1 MKETVKCYL
10 RAFRRLHELEPKLLP
25 LSVVLA
31 LAGGIQPFVNIWF
44 SAAIIAELSG
54 EKRVDELVLLVA
66 CALLLNL
73 VLLIAK
79 GCMDEAYYHL
89 RSRAYNRERIA
100 VERKLFQMDFSK
112 LEDGD
117 FQQLVHL
124 HSESCERVFS
134 AFVQLSWMFR
144 DFLTGLVV
152 LVCSFATLGPLFKI
166 GLTKTGEG
174 FVHSPWFFLSLFA
187 VILAAVVVIL
197 VVSARTS
204 KMWFQTQEAYNKLD
218 RLFSA
223 YNDILADYRS
233 GKEVRLYNERPL
245 IEKEAADSLLTKGAK
260 ILSAF
265 ANKSAVSSSYIAIVG
280 ALVGLGVYL
289 FIGVKGLLGLFSVD
303 ALVRYAGSFIQVV
316 NGISSIA
323 ATLGKSSELRPNL
336 EYYFKIIDTPD
347 TMTYGT
353 REVDLQNIRIE
364 FKHVYF
370 RYPSADA
377 DTLKDISL
385 KVDAGSRLAVVGRNG
400 SGKTTFIKLLCR
412 LYDVKSGEILINGVN
427 IKELTRACCEKLFA
441 VVFQDFKLF
450 ALALD
455 ENVTCGAELDNE
467 QLEKVLRE
475 ADIYDRVLSMPERE
489 KTYLYKDIRKE
500 GVEISGGEAQKLALA
515 RALYKDA
522 PVVILDEPTAAL
534 DPVAENHVYNQF
546 NNFVEGKTAIYISHR
561 LSSCRF
567 CDRIAVFKN
576 GQLCE
581 YGTHDAL
588 LEQAGEY
595 SRLWNA
601 QAKYYAQ

>member
-100 VERKLFQMDFSK
+100 VERKLFQMDYAK

-218 RLFSA
+218 RLFAA

-385 KVDAGSRLAVVGRNG
+385 KVDAGSRLAMVGRNG

-427 IKELTRACCEKLFA
+427 IQELTRACCEKLFA

-455 ENVTCGAELDNE
+455 ENVTCGAEPDNE

>member
-54 EKRVDELVLLVA
+54 EKRVEELVLLVA

-89 RSRAYNRERIA
+89 RSRAYNRERMA
-100 VERKLFQMDFSK
+100 VARKLFQMDFAR
-112 LEDGD
+112 LEDSA

-174 FVHSPWFFLSLFA
+174 FAHSPWFFLSLFGA
-187 VILAAVVVIL
+187 ILVAVVVIL
-197 VVSARTS
+197 AVSARTS

-218 RLFSA
+218 RLFAA

-377 DTLKDISL
+377 DMLKDISL

-455 ENVTCGAELDNE
+455 ENVTCGAEPDNE

-500 GVEISGGEAQKLALA
+500 GVEISGGEAQKLVLA

-534 DPVAENHVYNQF
+534 DPVAENHVYNEF

>member
-1 MKETVKCYL
+1 MKETLKCYL
-10 RAFRRLHELEPKLLP
+10 RAFRCLHALEKKLLP

-54 EKRVDELVLLVA
+54 EKRVEELVLLVA

-100 VERKLFQMDFSK
+100 VERKLFQMDYAK

-467 QLEKVLRE
+467 QLETVLRE
-475 ADIYDRVLSMPERE
+475 ADVYARVQSMPQRE
-489 KTYLYKDIRKE
+489 KTYLYKDIRKD

>member
-89 RSRAYNRERIA
+89 RSRAYNRERMA
-100 VERKLFQMDFSK
+100 VARKLFQMDYAK

-144 DFLTGLVV
+144 DFLTGLVM
-152 LVCSFATLGPLFKI
+152 LVCSFTTLGPLFKI

-174 FVHSPWFFLSLFA
+174 FAHSPWFFLSLFGA
-187 VILAAVVVIL
+187 ILVAVVVIL

-218 RLFSA
+218 RLFAA

-427 IKELTRACCEKLFA
+427 IQELTRACCEKLFA

-455 ENVTCGAELDNE
+455 ENVTCGAEPDNE

-534 DPVAENHVYNQF
+534 DPVAENHVYNRF

-595 SRLWNA
+595 SCLWNA

>member
-124 HSESCERVFS
+124 HSESCERIGS
-134 AFVQLSWMFR
+134 AFAQLSWMFR
-144 DFLTGLVV
+144 DFLTGLVM
-152 LVCSFATLGPLFKI
+152 LVCSFTTLGPLFKI

-174 FVHSPWFFLSLFA
+174 FAHSPWFFLSLFGA
-187 VILAAVVVIL
+187 ILVAVVVIL

-218 RLFSA
+218 RLFAA

-265 ANKSAVSSSYIAIVG
+265 ANKSAVFSSYIAIVG

-427 IKELTRACCEKLFA
+427 IQELTRACCEKLFA

-455 ENVTCGAELDNE
+455 ENVTCGAEPDNE
-467 QLEKVLRE
+467 RLEKVLCE

-534 DPVAENHVYNQF
+534 DPVAENHVYNRF

>member
-124 HSESCERVFS
+124 HSESCERIGS
-134 AFVQLSWMFR
+134 AFAQLSWMFR
-144 DFLTGLVV
+144 DFLTGLVM
-152 LVCSFATLGPLFKI
+152 LVCSFTTLGPLFKI

-174 FVHSPWFFLSLFA
+174 FAHSPWFFLSLFGA
-187 VILAAVVVIL
+187 ILVAVVVIL

-218 RLFSA
+218 RLFAA

-364 FKHVYF
+364 FKHVSF

-427 IKELTRACCEKLFA
+427 IQELTRACCEKLFA

-455 ENVTCGAELDNE
+455 ENVTCGAEPDNE

>member
-54 EKRVDELVLLVA
+54 EKRVEELVLLVA

-89 RSRAYNRERIA
+89 RSRAYNRERMA
-100 VERKLFQMDFSK
+100 VARKLFQMDFAR
-112 LEDGD
+112 LEDSA

-218 RLFSA
+218 RLFAA

-455 ENVTCGAELDNE
+455 ENVTCGAEPDDE

-534 DPVAENHVYNQF
+534 DPVAENHVYNEF

>member
-31 LAGGIQPFVNIWF
+31 LAGGVQPFVNIWF

-54 EKRVDELVLLVA
+54 EKRVEELVLLVA

-73 VLLIAK
+73 VLLVAK

-174 FVHSPWFFLSLFA
+174 FAHSPWFFLSLFGA
-187 VILAAVVVIL
+187 ILVAVVVIL

-218 RLFSA
+218 RLFAA

-427 IKELTRACCEKLFA
+427 IQELTRECCEKLFA

-455 ENVTCGAELDNE
+455 ENVTCGAEPDNE

-475 ADIYDRVLSMPERE
+475 ADIYDRVLSMPKRE

-534 DPVAENHVYNQF
+534 DPVAENHVYNRF

>member
-89 RSRAYNRERIA
+89 RSRAYNRERMA
-100 VERKLFQMDFSK
+100 VARKLFQMDYAK

-144 DFLTGLVV
+144 DFLTGLVM
-152 LVCSFATLGPLFKI
+152 LVCSFTTLGPLFKI

-174 FVHSPWFFLSLFA
+174 FAHSPWFFLSLFGA
-187 VILAAVVVIL
+187 ILVAVVVIL

-218 RLFSA
+218 RLFAA

-427 IKELTRACCEKLFA
+427 IQELTRACCEKLFA

-455 ENVTCGAELDNE
+455 ENVTCGAEPDNE

-475 ADIYDRVLSMPERE
+475 ADVYARVQSMPQRE

-534 DPVAENHVYNQF
+534 DPLAENHVYNQF

>member
-10 RAFRRLHELEPKLLP
+10 RAFRRLHELESKLLP

-124 HSESCERVFS
+124 HSESCERIGS
-134 AFVQLSWMFR
+134 AFAQLSWMFR
-144 DFLTGLVV
+144 DFLTGLVM
-152 LVCSFATLGPLFKI
+152 LVCSFTTLGPLFKI

-174 FVHSPWFFLSLFA
+174 FAHSPWFFLSLFGA
-187 VILAAVVVIL
+187 ILVAVVVIL

-218 RLFSA
+218 RLFAA

-385 KVDAGSRLAVVGRNG
+385 KVDAGSRLAMVGRNG

-412 LYDVKSGEILINGVN
+412 LYDVKSGEVIINGVN
-427 IKELTRACCEKLFA
+427 IQELTRACCEKLFA

-455 ENVTCGAELDNE
+455 ENVTCGAEPENE
-467 QLEKVLRE
+467 RLEKVLRE

>member
-124 HSESCERVFS
+124 HSESCERIGS
-134 AFVQLSWMFR
+134 AFAQLSWMFR
-144 DFLTGLVV
+144 DFLTGLVM
-152 LVCSFATLGPLFKI
+152 LVCSFTTLGPLFKI

-174 FVHSPWFFLSLFA
+174 FAHSPWFFLSLFGA
-187 VILAAVVVIL
+187 ILVAVVVIL

-218 RLFSA
+218 RLFAA

-364 FKHVYF
+364 FNHVYF

-385 KVDAGSRLAVVGRNG
+385 KVDAGSRLAMVGRNG

-427 IKELTRACCEKLFA
+427 IQELTRACCEKLFA

-455 ENVTCGAELDNE
+455 ENVTCGAEPENE

-534 DPVAENHVYNQF
+534 DPVAENHIYNQF
-546 NNFVEGKTAIYISHR
+546 NSFVQGKTAIYISHR

-581 YGTHDAL
+581 YGTHDSL

>member
-1 MKETVKCYL
+1 MPLTPVLTKAKNKDMQAMGKY
-10 RAFRRLHELEPKLLP
+10 AAKRL
-25 LSVVLA
+25 LSA
-31 LAGGIQPFVNIWF
+31 LAVM
-44 SAAIIAELSG
+44 AIVS
-54 EKRVDELVLLVA
+54 LVA
-66 CALLLNL
+66 FAAFEIIPGNAA
-73 VLLIAK
+73 LIAA
-79 GCMDEAYYHL
+79 G
-89 RSRAYNRERIA
+89 
-100 VERKLFQMDFSK
+100 
-112 LEDGD
+112 
-117 FQQLVHL
+117 
-124 HSESCERVFS
+124 
-134 AFVQLSWMFR
+134 
-144 DFLTGLVV
+144 T
-152 LVCSFATLGPLFKI
+152 
-166 GLTKTGEG
+166 EG
-174 FVHSPWFFLSLFA
+174 
-187 VILAAVVVIL
+187 
-197 VVSARTS
+197 
-204 KMWFQTQEAYNKLD
+204 
-218 RLFSA
+218 
-223 YNDILADYRS
+223 
-233 GKEVRLYNERPL
+233 
-245 IEKEAADSLLTKGAK
+245 
-260 ILSAF
+260 
-265 ANKSAVSSSYIAIVG
+265 
-280 ALVGLGVYL
+280 
-289 FIGVKGLLGLFSVD
+289 
-303 ALVRYAGSFIQVV
+303 
-316 NGISSIA
+316 GISSIA

-370 RYPSADA
+370 RYLSADA

-455 ENVTCGAELDNE
+455 ENVTCGAEPDNE

-534 DPVAENHVYNQF
+534 DPVAENHVYNEF

-581 YGTHDAL
+581 YGTHDSL

>member
-54 EKRVDELVLLVA
+54 EKRVEELVLLVA

-89 RSRAYNRERIA
+89 RSRAYNRERMA
-100 VERKLFQMDFSK
+100 VARKLFQMDFAR
-112 LEDGD
+112 LEDSA

-174 FVHSPWFFLSLFA
+174 FAHSPWFFLSLFA

-204 KMWFQTQEAYNKLD
+204 KMWFQTQEAYNKLN
-218 RLFSA
+218 RLFAA

-233 GKEVRLYNERPL
+233 GKEVRLYHEQPL
-245 IEKEAADSLLTKGAK
+245 IEKEAADSLLTKGEK

-265 ANKSAVSSSYIAIVG
+265 ANKSALSSSYIAIIG

-455 ENVTCGAELDNE
+455 ENVTCGAEPDNE

-500 GVEISGGEAQKLALA
+500 GVEISGGEAQKLVLA

-534 DPVAENHVYNQF
+534 DPVAENHVYNEF

>member
-54 EKRVDELVLLVA
+54 EKRVEELVLLVA

-100 VERKLFQMDFSK
+100 VERKLFQMDYAK

-144 DFLTGLVV
+144 DFLTGLVM
-152 LVCSFATLGPLFKI
+152 LVCSFTTLGPLFKI

-174 FVHSPWFFLSLFA
+174 FAHSPWFFLSLFGA
-187 VILAAVVVIL
+187 ILVAVVVIL

-218 RLFSA
+218 RLFAA

-245 IEKEAADSLLTKGAK
+245 IEKEAADSLLTKGEK

-455 ENVTCGAELDNE
+455 ENVTCGAEPDNE

-500 GVEISGGEAQKLALA
+500 GVEISGGEAQKLVLA

-534 DPVAENHVYNQF
+534 DPVAENHVYNEF

>member
-1 MKETVKCYL
+1 MKTKVQYYL
-10 RAFRRLHELEPKLLP
+10 RAFRLLHTLEPKLLP
-25 LSVVLA
+25 LSVAFAVV
-31 LAGGIQPFVNIWF
+31 GGVQPFVNIWF

-54 EKRVDELVLLVA
+54 QKNVQRIVLLVA
-66 CALLLNL
+66 GALALNL
-73 VLLIAK
+73 VLLTAR
-79 GCMDEAYYHL
+79 GCMEEAYYHL

-100 VERKLFQMDFSK
+100 VERKLFQMDYAR
-112 LEDGD
+112 LEDSS

-124 HSESCERVFS
+124 HSESCERIGS
-134 AFVQLSWMFR
+134 AFSQLSWMFR
-144 DFLTGLVV
+144 DFLTGLTT

-197 VVSARTS
+197 LISAKTS

-218 RLFSA
+218 RLFAA
-223 YNDILADYRS
+223 YSDILADYRS
-233 GKEVRLYNERPL
+233 GKEVRLYNEQPL
-245 IEKEAADSLLTKGAK
+245 IEKEAAEALLTKGEK

-265 ANKSAVSSSYIAIVG
+265 ANKSALSSSYIAIVG

-303 ALVRYAGSFIQVV
+303 ALVRYAGAFIQIV

-323 ATLGKSSELRPNL
+323 ATLGKSSELLPNL
-336 EYYFKIIDTPD
+336 EYYFKIVDTPD

-353 REVDLQNIRIE
+353 REVDLSDISIE

-370 RYPSADA
+370 RYPSAAA
-377 DTLKDISL
+377 DTLQDISL
-385 KVDAGSRLAVVGRNG
+385 KVEGGSRLAVVGRNG

-412 LYDVKSGEILINGVN
+412 LYDVDRGEILINGVN
-427 IKELTRACCEKLFA
+427 IRELTRQCCERLFA

-455 ENVTCGAELDNE
+455 ENVTCGAAPDPVR
-467 QLEKVLRE
+467 LETVLRE
-475 ADIYDRVLSMPERE
+475 ADVYDRTAAMPQQE
-489 KTYLYKDIRKE
+489 KTHLYKDVRKD

-534 DPVAENHVYNQF
+534 DPVAEHHIYNQF
-546 NNFVEGKTAIYISHR
+546 NNFVQGKTAIYISHR

-576 GQLCE
+576 GCVCE
-581 YGTHDAL
+581 YGTHEAL
-588 LEQAGEY
+588 LAQAGEY
-595 SRLWNA
+595 SCLWNA

>member
-54 EKRVDELVLLVA
+54 EKRVEELVLLVA

-100 VERKLFQMDFSK
+100 VERKLFQMDYAK

-427 IKELTRACCEKLFA
+427 IQELTRACCEKLFA

-455 ENVTCGAELDNE
+455 ENVTCGAEPDNE

-534 DPVAENHVYNQF
+534 DPVAENHVYNRF

>member
-1 MKETVKCYL
+1 MKKTAKCYL
-10 RAFRRLHELEPKLLP
+10 RAFRQLHAFEPRLLP

-31 LAGGIQPFVNIWF
+31 IFTGVRPFINIWF
-44 SAAIIAELSG
+44 PAAIIAELSG
-54 EKRVDELVLLVA
+54 EKDTAKIVLLVA

-73 VLLIAK
+73 VAFVAVD
-79 GCMDEAYYHL
+79 GMSEVYYHL
-89 RSRAYNRERIA
+89 RTRAYQRERIA
-100 VERKLFQMDFSK
+100 VERKLFQMDYAN
-112 LEDGD
+112 LENGD

-124 HSESCERVFS
+124 HSASCEKVFS

-144 DFLTGLVV
+144 DFLAGLVM

-174 FVHSPWFFLSLFA
+174 FVHSPWFFLSLFGA
-187 VILAAVVVIL
+187 ILVAVVVIL
-197 VVSARTS
+197 LISAQTS
-204 KMWFQTQEAYNKLD
+204 KMWFRTQEAFNKLN

-223 YNDILADYRS
+223 YNDILANYRS
-233 GKEVRLYNERPL
+233 GKEVRLYNEQSL
-245 IEKEAADSLLTKGAK
+245 IEKEAAFSLLTKGEK

-265 ANKSAVSSSYIAIVG
+265 ANKSALSSSYIAIIG

-289 FIGVKGLLGLFSVD
+289 FIGIKGLLGLFTVD
-303 ALVRYAGSFIQVV
+303 ALVRYAGSFIQIV

-323 ATLGKSSELRPNL
+323 VTLGKSNELRPNL
-336 EYYFKIIDTPD
+336 EYYFQIMDTPD

-353 REVDLQNIRIE
+353 REVDLQNVEIE

-370 RYPSADA
+370 RYPSAA
-377 DTLKDISL
+377 TDTLKDISL
-385 KVDAGSRLAVVGRNG
+385 KVNAGSRLAVVGRNG

-412 LYDVKSGEILINGVN
+412 LYDVQSGEILVNGVN
-427 IKELTRACCEKLFA
+427 IQELSKSCCEKLFA

-450 ALALD
+450 ALPLD
-455 ENVTCGAELDNE
+455 ENITCGAEADPNRME
-467 QLEKVLRE
+467 TVLQE
-475 ADIYDRVLSMPERE
+475 ADVYARVSAMPQKE
-489 KTYLYKDIRKE
+489 KTYLYKDVCGD

-534 DPVAENHVYNQF
+534 DPVAENHIYNQF
-546 NNFVEGKTAIYISHR
+546 NNFVSGKTAIYISHR

-588 LEQAGEY
+588 LAQAGEY

-601 QAKYYAQ
+601 QAKYYA

>member
-54 EKRVDELVLLVA
+54 EKRVEELVLLVA

-100 VERKLFQMDFSK
+100 VERKLFQMDYAK

-218 RLFSA
+218 RLFAA

-364 FKHVYF
+364 FMHVYF

-455 ENVTCGAELDNE
+455 ENVTCGAEPDNE

-475 ADIYDRVLSMPERE
+475 ADVYARVQSMPQRE

-534 DPVAENHVYNQF
+534 DPLAENHVYNQF

>member
-89 RSRAYNRERIA
+89 RSRAYNRERMA
-100 VERKLFQMDFSK
+100 VARKLFQMDYAK

-144 DFLTGLVV
+144 DFLTGLVM
-152 LVCSFATLGPLFKI
+152 LVCSFTTLGPLFKI

-174 FVHSPWFFLSLFA
+174 FAHSPWFFLSLFGA
-187 VILAAVVVIL
+187 ILVAVVVIL

-218 RLFSA
+218 RLFAA

-427 IKELTRACCEKLFA
+427 IQELTRACCEKLFA

-455 ENVTCGAELDNE
+455 ENVTCGAEPDNE

-475 ADIYDRVLSMPERE
+475 ADVYARVQSMPQRE

-534 DPVAENHVYNQF
+534 DPVAENHVYNRF

>member
-10 RAFRRLHELEPKLLP
+10 RAFRCLHALEKKLLP

-31 LAGGIQPFVNIWF
+31 LAGGVQPFVNIWF
-44 SAAIIAELSG
+44 SAAIIAEFSG
-54 EKRVDELVLLVA
+54 EKRVETLVLLVA

-79 GCMDEAYYHL
+79 GCMEEAYYHL
-89 RSRAYNRERIA
+89 RSRAYNRERMA
-100 VERKLFQMDFSK
+100 VARKLFQMDYAK

-144 DFLTGLVV
+144 DFLTGLVM
-152 LVCSFATLGPLFKI
+152 LVCSFTTLGPLFKI

-174 FVHSPWFFLSLFA
+174 FAHSPWFFLSLFA

-218 RLFSA
+218 RLFAA

-233 GKEVRLYNERPL
+233 GKEVRLYHEQPL
-245 IEKEAADSLLTKGAK
+245 IEKEAADSLLTKGEK

-265 ANKSAVSSSYIAIVG
+265 ANKSALSSSYIAIIG

-303 ALVRYAGSFIQVV
+303 ALVRYAGSFIQIV

-323 ATLGKSSELRPNL
+323 VTLGKSSELRPNL

-377 DTLKDISL
+377 DTLQDISL
-385 KVDAGSRLAVVGRNG
+385 KVPAGSRLAVVGRNG

-412 LYDVKSGEILINGVN
+412 LYDVKSGEILINGIN

-500 GVEISGGEAQKLALA
+500 GVEISGGEAQKLVLA

-534 DPVAENHVYNQF
+534 DPVAENHVYNEF

>member
-1 MKETVKCYL
+1 MKETLKCYL
-10 RAFRRLHELEPKLLP
+10 RAFRCLHALEKKLLP

-31 LAGGIQPFVNIWF
+31 LAGGVQPFVNIWF

-54 EKRVDELVLLVA
+54 EKRVEELVLLVA

-89 RSRAYNRERIA
+89 RSRAYNRERMA
-100 VERKLFQMDFSK
+100 VARKLFQMDFAR
-112 LEDGD
+112 LEDSA

-197 VVSARTS
+197 FISAKTS

-218 RLFSA
+218 RLFAA

-245 IEKEAADSLLTKGAK
+245 IEKEAADSLLTKGEK

-303 ALVRYAGSFIQVV
+303 ALVRYAGSFIQIV
-316 NGISSIA
+316 NGISTIA
-323 ATLGKSSELRPNL
+323 ATLGKSNEILPNL

-353 REVDLQNIRIE
+353 REVDLQNVEIE

-377 DTLKDISL
+377 DTLQDISL
-385 KVDAGSRLAVVGRNG
+385 KVPAGSRLAVVGRNG

-427 IKELTRACCEKLFA
+427 IKELTRECCEKLFA

-455 ENVTCGAELDNE
+455 ENVTCGAEPDNE

-475 ADIYDRVLSMPERE
+475 ADVYDRVLSMPERE

-534 DPVAENHVYNQF
+534 DPVAENHVYRQF
-546 NNFVEGKTAIYISHR
+546 SHFVQGKTAIYISHR

-581 YGTHDAL
+581 YGTHDSL

>member
-89 RSRAYNRERIA
+89 RSRAYNRERMA
-100 VERKLFQMDFSK
+100 VARKLFQMDFSK

-144 DFLTGLVV
+144 DFLTGLVM
-152 LVCSFATLGPLFKI
+152 LVCSFTTLGPLFKI

-174 FVHSPWFFLSLFA
+174 FAHSPWFFLSLFGA
-187 VILAAVVVIL
+187 ILVAVVVIL

-218 RLFSA
+218 RLFAA

-455 ENVTCGAELDNE
+455 ENVTCGAEPDNE

-475 ADIYDRVLSMPERE
+475 ADVYARVQSMPQRE

-576 GQLCE
+576 GRLCE
-581 YGTHDAL
+581 CGTHDAL

>member
-54 EKRVDELVLLVA
+54 EKRVEELVLLVA

-73 VLLIAK
+73 VLLVAK

-100 VERKLFQMDFSK
+100 VERKLFQMDYAK

-124 HSESCERVFS
+124 HSESCKRVFS

-152 LVCSFATLGPLFKI
+152 LVCSFTTLGPLFKI
-166 GLTKTGEG
+166 SLTKTGEG
-174 FVHSPWFFLSLFA
+174 FAHSPWFFLSLFGA
-187 VILAAVVVIL
+187 ILVAVVVIL

-218 RLFSA
+218 RLFAA

-303 ALVRYAGSFIQVV
+303 ALVRYAGSFIQIV
-316 NGISSIA
+316 NGISTIA

-455 ENVTCGAELDNE
+455 ENVTCGAAPDKKR
-467 QLEKVLRE
+467 LETVLRE
-475 ADIYDRVLSMPERE
+475 ADVYARVQSMPQRE
-489 KTYLYKDIRKE
+489 KTYLYKDIRKD

-581 YGTHDAL
+581 YGTHDSL

>member
-89 RSRAYNRERIA
+89 RSRAYNRERMA
-100 VERKLFQMDFSK
+100 VARKLFQMDYAK

-144 DFLTGLVV
+144 DFLTGLVM
-152 LVCSFATLGPLFKI
+152 LVCSFTTLGPLFKI

-174 FVHSPWFFLSLFA
+174 FAHSPWFFLSLFGA
-187 VILAAVVVIL
+187 ILVAVVVIL

-218 RLFSA
+218 RLFAA

-427 IKELTRACCEKLFA
+427 IQELTRACCEKLFA

-455 ENVTCGAELDNE
+455 ENVTCGAEPDNE

-534 DPVAENHVYNQF
+534 DPVAENHVYNRF

>member
-54 EKRVDELVLLVA
+54 EKRVEELVLLVA

-73 VLLIAK
+73 VLLVAK

-152 LVCSFATLGPLFKI
+152 LVCSFTTLGPLFKI

-174 FVHSPWFFLSLFA
+174 FAHSPWFFLSLFGA
-187 VILAAVVVIL
+187 ILVAVVVIL

-218 RLFSA
+218 RLFAA

-303 ALVRYAGSFIQVV
+303 ALVRYAGSFIQIV
-316 NGISSIA
+316 NGISTIA

-455 ENVTCGAELDNE
+455 ENVTCGAAPDKKR
-467 QLEKVLRE
+467 LETVLRE
-475 ADIYDRVLSMPERE
+475 ADVYDRVLSMPERE

>member
-89 RSRAYNRERIA
+89 RSRAYNRERMA
-100 VERKLFQMDFSK
+100 VARKLFQMDYAK

-144 DFLTGLVV
+144 DFLTGLVM
-152 LVCSFATLGPLFKI
+152 LVCSFTTLGPLFKI

-174 FVHSPWFFLSLFA
+174 FAHSPWFFLSLFGA
-187 VILAAVVVIL
+187 ILVAVVVIL

-218 RLFSA
+218 RLFAA

-455 ENVTCGAELDNE
+455 ENVTCGAEPDNE

-475 ADIYDRVLSMPERE
+475 ADVYARVQSMPQRE

-534 DPVAENHVYNQF
+534 DPLAENHVYNQF

>member
-124 HSESCERVFS
+124 HSESCERIGS
-134 AFVQLSWMFR
+134 AFAQLSWMFR
-144 DFLTGLVV
+144 DFLTGLVM
-152 LVCSFATLGPLFKI
+152 LVCSFTTLGPLFKI

-174 FVHSPWFFLSLFA
+174 FAHSPWFFLSLFGA
-187 VILAAVVVIL
+187 ILVAVVVIL

-218 RLFSA
+218 RLFAA

-427 IKELTRACCEKLFA
+427 IQELTRACCEKLFA

-450 ALALD
+450 ALAFD
-455 ENVTCGAELDNE
+455 ENVTCGAEPDNE

-534 DPVAENHVYNQF
+534 DPVAENHVYNRF